1 MIIDRQSIFEVLRE
15 ELILSIKPMKKNDI
29 HWVESPRF
37 KELYEVQVW
46 IWEVVDRIIE
56 ELNRQPL
63 GEYEIDEDMWFI
75 KVGVGQNVID
85 VFTLEK
91 YKNKKVKLILEVDN
105 VN

>member
-1 MIIDRQSIFEVLRE
+1 MNRE
-15 ELILSIKPMKKNDI
+15 LNPEP
-29 HWVESPRF
+29 
-37 KELYEVQVW
+37 
-46 IWEVVDRIIE
+46 
-56 ELNRQPL
+56 NRQPL

-105 VN
+105 DN